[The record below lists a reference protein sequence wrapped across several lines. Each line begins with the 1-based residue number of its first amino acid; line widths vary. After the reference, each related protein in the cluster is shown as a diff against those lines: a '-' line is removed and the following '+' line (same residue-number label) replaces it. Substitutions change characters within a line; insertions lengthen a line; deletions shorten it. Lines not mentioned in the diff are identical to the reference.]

1 MFGLSKPIVIGLAAL
16 ALAVALTGAVATA
29 LVAYRGAIDD
39 ARTAGAK
46 AATEA
51 RDAHWK
57 SEIARS
63 NQAVAEARLKAAE
76 AAMEADRVARAAE
89 ARESTLQA
97 ELERANAALP
107 DTGAGGLSRERVC
120 LLSPASCADG
130 AAATRGAGRGAAP
143 LR

>member
-1 MFGLSKPIVIGLAAL
+1 MFGLSKPVAIGLAAL
-16 ALAVALTGAVATA
+16 ALAAAIMTGVATA
-29 LVAYRGAIDD
+29 LVAWRGAIDD

-57 SEIARS
+57 AEIARS
-63 NQAVAEARLKAAE
+63 NQAVGEARLKAAE

-130 AAATRGAGRGAAP
+130 AAAPRGAGRGAAP

>member
-16 ALAVALTGAVATA
+16 ALAGVVAAGVGTAV
-29 LVAYRGAIDD
+29 VAFRGALHD
-39 ARTAGAK
+39 ARRE
-46 AATEA
+46 AAIA
-51 RDAHWK
+51 RDAHWTG
-57 SEIARS
+57 EIARS

-130 AAATRGAGRGAAP
+130 AGAARGAGRGAAP

>member
-1 MFGLSKPIVIGLAAL
+1 MFGLSKPIVLGLAAL
-16 ALAVALTGAVATA
+16 ALAA
-29 LVAYRGAIDD
+29 LVAAGVGAAVVAFRGALHD
-39 ARTAGAK
+39 ARRE
-46 AATEA
+46 AAIA
-51 RDAHWK
+51 RDAHWTG
-57 SEIARS
+57 EISRS

-76 AAMEADRVARAAE
+76 AAMEADRAARAAE

-130 AAATRGAGRGAAP
+130 AAAPGRAGGGAAP

>member
-1 MFGLSKPIVIGLAAL
+1 MFGLSKPIIIGLAAL
-16 ALAVALTGAVATA
+16 ALAAALTGAMATA
-29 LVAYRGAIDD
+29 LVAWRGAIDD

-51 RDAHWK
+51 RDAHWTR
-57 SEIARS
+57 EIARS

-89 ARESTLQA
+89 VRESILQA
-97 ELERANAALP
+97 ELEKANAALP
-107 DTGAGGLSRERVC
+107 DAGATGLSRERVC

-130 AAATRGAGRGAAP
+130 AAAARGAGRGAAP